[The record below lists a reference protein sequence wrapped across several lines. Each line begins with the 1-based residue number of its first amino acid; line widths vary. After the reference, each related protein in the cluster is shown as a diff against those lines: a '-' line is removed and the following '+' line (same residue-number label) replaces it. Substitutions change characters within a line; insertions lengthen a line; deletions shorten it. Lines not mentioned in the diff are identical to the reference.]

1 MEEILKEILHIPV
14 KEKAFDG
21 ENKLPL
27 LLLGLYDIKVFMMA
41 KKVCI

>member
-1 MEEILKEILHIPV
+1 MFRFEVKKMEEILKEILHIPV

-27 LLLGLYDIKVFMMA
+27 LLLGFMTL
-41 KKVCI
+41 KYL